1 MQFFTSDTHFF
12 HKDLLG
18 MSDFAPRPFTSV
30 EEMNQTIIDNW
41 NARVNPGDTVYHL
54 GDIALYFTHPAS
66 LSNQA
71 VGDVLSQLNGHLE
84 LIKGNHD
91 SRSLFKYLAA
101 NNPID
106 HGQAKYAFHDVGVLI
121 KYDHRQYYMTH
132 YPMMLG
138 IVNQIINLHG
148 HIHHYAV
155 PIKENLNVG
164 VDTPEQ
170 RYLTHDL
177 PFGTPFST
185 SEIEQMVTKKAA
197 EFQEKNSLTDVYG
210 CRTIKCSARGPQHGT
225 DHALAYE

>member
-12 HKDLLG
+12 HADLLG
-18 MSDFAPRPFTSV
+18 DNDFAPRPFANV
-30 EEMNQTIIDNW
+30 DDMNQTIIDNW
-41 NARVNPGDTVYHL
+41 NARVAPTDTVYHL
-54 GDIALYFTHPAS
+54 GDIALYFTKPAVKS
-66 LSNQA
+66 DEA

-91 SRSLFKYLAA
+91 SRALFKYLAA
-101 NNPID
+101 HNPID
-106 HGQAKYAFHDVGVLI
+106 HGQPKFRFHDVGVLI

-155 PIKENLNVG
+155 PVKENINVG

-170 RYLTHDL
+170 RYLAQTV

-185 SEIEQMVTKKAA
+185 SEIEEMVTGKAL
-197 EFQEKNSLTDVYG
+197 EFRDKQ
-210 CRTIKCSARGPQHGT
+210 
-225 DHALAYE
+225 